1 MKRFWKVGA
10 GFAGALA
17 LMALFADVSFAQEAD
32 LAEQVAG
39 LQAVTTTIWLIISAA
54 LVFFMQ
60 AGFALLEAGSV
71 QSKNVANVLMKN
83 LADFAIATFAFLAVG
98 YAFMFG
104 DGTPFIGLS
113 GFFLNEF
120 GGDPVDLT
128 FWFFQLVFAG
138 TAATIVSGAVAERTK
153 FGAYLIF
160 SLIITAFIYP
170 IYGHWVWGGGW
181 LSDLSFLGDDV
192 AFTDFAGSTVVHSVG
207 GWAAFFGAMVV
218 GARIGRFDKDGKP
231 VAIPGHSVTMV
242 ALGVFI
248 LWIGW
253 FGFNAGSQL
262 SASTGDDATA
272 IALIAANTT
281 IAAAMGAI
289 GAVLYSL
296 KSGKVSFTAGFAGV
310 LGGLVAIT
318 APCAFVTPLQAVII
332 GLVGGAIVP
341 WGMEM
346 LEKFK
351 IDDPA
356 GAVPVHLM
364 AGVWGTLA
372 VGLFPFNMTQLM
384 AQVIG
389 ILACAVWAGGL
400 SYLTFL
406 AIDKTIGMR
415 VSAEEELHGLDYDE
429 HGIVAY
435 PDINAI
441 PGAAVPATAEIGTG
455 VSRAPA
461 K

>member
-1 MKRFWKVGA
+1 MKQFWKLGA
-10 GFAGALA
+10 AVAGVLT
-17 LMALFADVSFAQEAD
+17 LMALFGGTTFAQEAD
-32 LAEQVAG
+32 MAADVAG
-39 LQAVTTTIWLIISAA
+39 LQAVTTNIWLIVSAA

-60 AGFALLEAGSV
+60 AGFALLESGST
-71 QSKNVANVLMKN
+71 QSKNAVNVLMKN
-83 LADFAIATFAFLAVG
+83 LIDFSIATVSFLLVG

-104 DGTPFIGLS
+104 AGTPFIGLS
-113 GFFLNEF
+113 DFALNEF
-120 GGDPVDLT
+120 GGERPDMA

-153 FGAYLIF
+153 FGAYIIF
-160 SLIITAFIYP
+160 SAVITAIIYP

-181 LSDLSFLGDDV
+181 LSDLSFLGEGI

-218 GARIGRFDKDGKP
+218 GARMGRFDSSGKSTP
-231 VAIPGHSVTMV
+231 ILGHSAPLT

-262 SASTGDDATA
+262 SAANGDDAVA

-281 IAAAMGAI
+281 IAAGVGALGAM
-289 GAVLYSL
+289 LYSM
-296 KSGKVSFTAGFAGV
+296 KSGKPSFTAAFGGV

-318 APCAFVTPLQAVII
+318 APCAFVTPMQAMII
-332 GLVGGAIVP
+332 GLVGGALVP
-341 WGMEM
+341 WGSEM
-346 LEKFK
+346 LEKIK

-356 GAVPVHLM
+356 GAVPVHLV

-372 VGLFPFNMTQLM
+372 VGLFPLNFTQLI

-389 ILACAVWAGGL
+389 IVACAVWAGGL
-400 SYLTFL
+400 SYLMFF

-415 VSAEEELHGLDYDE
+415 VSAEEEARGLDYDE

-435 PDINAI
+435 PDVNPI
-441 PGAAVPATAEIGTG
+441 PGATVPATTDMGGG

-461 K
+461 Q